1 MAAQVRAKPDFHPNA
16 GMNHAVSA
24 GVTRSANLPALL
36 VVASLAIPISACAT
50 ATSGPG
56 HGYDEPAIL
65 QTNDRSPDEITQI
78 DGHPPRSSSS
88 RIWPGRHRIEV
99 KTSYTFCKGCSP
111 SIVAHLPLAIGL
123 PIALIQAM
131 AEGETRAEPPFTI
144 VSPPLAVCFFAR
156 PRHTYELR
164 ISAQLGAWKTE
175 IIDHSTS
182 FDVSSPCKDATV
194 TPARSGASPTT
205 PDEAPYA
212 PAPPGSV
219 SSSPG
224 PGSTSD
230 SPAPSIAPLQGQ
242 EPEVSPYLPEA
253 APALVPLPPPRT
265 DPPGDAPPEDP
276 QTATR
281 PPFPPGDFDHDRF
294 YLRLHL
300 GPALLRASYP
310 KAGGKRIYS
319 SIGFTFGG
327 ALGYTVA
334 HNLILFGEGQ
344 FTVISDPGPE
354 LWGGSDRIEG
364 YNLLLTSMGP
374 GLAYYWDPLGLLF
387 SGALVFPRLDFIK
400 RPRQDGPTYSGDA
413 IVKTGFGV
421 GADLLVG
428 KEWWVS
434 PDWGLGAAL
443 QLHVSSTKVEGEDAR
458 MTTTALSLLLSATFN

>member
-1 MAAQVRAKPDFHPNA
+1 
-16 GMNHAVSA
+16 
-24 GVTRSANLPALL
+24 
-36 VVASLAIPISACAT
+36 VVSLAIPISACAT
-50 ATSGPG
+50 ATWRPG
-56 HGYDEPAIL
+56 HEHDEPAIL
-65 QTNDRSPDEITQI
+65 QTNGPGPDKITQI
-78 DGHPPRSSSS
+78 DGHPPKGGCSS

-99 KTSYTFCKGCSP
+99 KTTYTICPGCSL
-111 SIVAHLPLAIGL
+111 SIVAHLPWVIGL

-131 AEGETRAEPPFTI
+131 AEGEPKRAEPSYTI
-144 VSPPLAVCFFAR
+144 ESPPLAVCFIAR
-156 PRHTYELR
+156 PRHTYGLHV
-164 ISAQLGAWKTE
+164 SLQLGAWKTE

-182 FDVSSPCKDATV
+182 FDVSSPCKDAAVKPAQSGTSPAMPDV
-194 TPARSGASPTT
+194 T
-205 PDEAPYA
+205 PYA

-224 PGSTSD
+224 PGSTSA
-230 SPAPSIAPLQGQ
+230 SPAPGIDPLQGQ
-242 EPEVSPYLPEA
+242 EPEGSPYRPETGPPLVP
-253 APALVPLPPPRT
+253 PALPRI
-265 DPPGDAPPEDP
+265 DPPVDASPEDP
-276 QTATR
+276 QTAAR

-294 YLRLHL
+294 YMRLHL

-319 SIGFTFGG
+319 SIGFTLGG

-344 FTVISDPGPE
+344 LTVISDPGPE

-387 SGALVFPRLDFIK
+387 SGALVFPRLKFTK
-400 RPRQDGPTYSGDA
+400 RPQQDGPIYSGDA
-413 IVKTGFGV
+413 IVKTRFGV

-443 QLHVSSTKVEGEDAR
+443 QLHISSTKVEGEDAR